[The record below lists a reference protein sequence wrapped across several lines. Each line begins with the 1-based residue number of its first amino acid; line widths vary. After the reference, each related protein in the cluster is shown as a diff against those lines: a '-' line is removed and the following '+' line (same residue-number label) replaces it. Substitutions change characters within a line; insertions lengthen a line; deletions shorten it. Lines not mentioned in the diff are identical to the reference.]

1 MLPLIHCLSVYLPG
15 LLHESQNEF
24 MPAEWAFLQ
33 ARRQLKAREEKE
45 QAQREEERKEKEK
58 DNEEEVETVAQG
70 EMQRE
75 GRQEL
80 CQCNTLCLL
89 CLTRGNQAAG

>member
-1 MLPLIHCLSVYLPG
+1 
-15 LLHESQNEF
+15 

-70 EMQRE
+70 ETQRE
-75 GRQEL
+75 GWQEL
-80 CQCNTLCLL
+80 CQCDTLC
-89 CLTRGNQAAG
+89 